1 MVGGGEMEGISLHV
15 EAEINPT
22 ESQEKVEQA
31 VKNIFGDIDLQ
42 VKPLHKASLLVGEAR
57 GKESLVRLCDMLR
70 REHIR
75 SAARAVFIEGMDRKT
90 IRFCLNK
97 QVAYVGHISFSK
109 ETAESPLGPIKVKI
123 ECIDP
128 RELVEWLAPRIT

>member
-1 MVGGGEMEGISLHV
+1 MEEISLHV

-22 ESQEKVEQA
+22 ESREKVEQA
-31 VKNIFGDIDLQ
+31 IKNVFGEIDLQ
-42 VKPLHKASLLVGEAR
+42 VKPLHEASLLVGEGN
-57 GKESLVRLCDMLR
+57 GKESLTKLCDLLR

-75 SAARAVFIEGMDRKT
+75 SAARTVFLEGVDKKA

-97 QVAYVGHISFSK
+97 QVAYIGHVSFSR

-123 ECIDP
+123 ECRDP
-128 RELVEWLAPRIT
+128 RELVEWLTSRTI